1 MGSVAAWTLSRF
13 SAMQNG
19 TAATEYGARSALS
32 DEELAQRVQ
41 HGDGEAFAQLVERYQ
56 RLVLNIAFRMV
67 GDAELAQD
75 IAQDVF
81 VNVYQRIGQ
90 FDVRRRF
97 YSWLYR
103 ITVNAA
109 LHERR
114 RPATTSLH
122 DLPVLD
128 DRPQP
133 DEVAERAEQDR
144 ELGAALAALSD
155 RERMVIGLRYGA
167 DLSYDEIAEV
177 LNVPLG
183 TAKTWLFRAKQRLAD
198 LIERDTL

>member
-1 MGSVAAWTLSRF
+1 M
-13 SAMQNG
+13 
-19 TAATEYGARSALS
+19 
-32 DEELAQRVQ
+32 
-41 HGDGEAFAQLVERYQ
+41 
-56 RLVLNIAFRMV
+56 
-67 GDAELAQD
+67 
-75 IAQDVF
+75 
-81 VNVYQRIGQ
+81 
-90 FDVRRRF
+90 RRRF

-103 ITVNAA
+103 IPVNAA

-114 RPATTSLH
+114 RPATTSLD
-122 DLPVLD
+122 DLPMLD

-144 ELGAALAALSD
+144 ALGAALAALSD

-167 DLSYDEIAEV
+167 DLPYDEIAEV

-183 TAKTWLFRAKQRLAD
+183 TAKTWLFRAKQRLAN